1 MLQYAKDNGI
11 HVIRLP
17 PHTSHKAQAL
27 DRSAPEIIPTSN
39 RGREKWKSMVATS
52 TPKLKIFRD
61 KDKKERQGKTRKDK
75 ERKDAKWLE
84 NLPKDWMMIGSRLR
98 I

>member
-1 MLQYAKDNGI
+1 
-11 HVIRLP
+11 
-17 PHTSHKAQAL
+17 
-27 DRSAPEIIPTSN
+27 
-39 RGREKWKSMVATS
+39 MVATS

-84 NLPKDWMMIGSRLR
+84 KLPKDWMMIGSRLR